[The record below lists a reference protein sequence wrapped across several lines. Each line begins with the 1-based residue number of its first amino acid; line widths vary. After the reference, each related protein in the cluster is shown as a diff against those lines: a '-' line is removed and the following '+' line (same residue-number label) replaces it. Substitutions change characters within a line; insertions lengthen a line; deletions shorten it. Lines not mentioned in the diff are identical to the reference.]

1 MKLIVHSNP
10 VPAPRMTQRD
20 KWKKRPVVL
29 EYFAWRDRIFEAWAN
44 LPVNKRK
51 KFTEPI
57 TMGFVFFI
65 KGYPASDL
73 DNYIKG
79 VKDALVRSNIIPDD
93 NIKIVRQYEEVR
105 IVFLCDTCI
114 YKKGCK
120 SIKSCSFGAAF
131 ITINKYIQKDYV

>member
-20 KWKKRPVVL
+20 KWKKRPVVMA
-29 EYFAWRDRIFEAWAN
+29 YWDWRDRIFQAWAE
-44 LPVNKRK
+44 LPIKKRK
-51 KFTEPI
+51 KFTTPVTI
-57 TMGFVFFI
+57 GFRFFI
-65 KGYPASDL
+65 KGYPNADL

-79 VKDALVRSNIIPDD
+79 VKDALVKYNIIPDD
-93 NIKIVRQYEEVR
+93 NIKFVKEYDHVGI
-105 IVFLCDTCI
+105 IFLCNTCI

-120 SIKSCSFGAAF
+120 SIKSCQFGAAI